1 MALGKL
7 YQQGGMER
15 PAIVAYKEVLKV
27 WILHLLM
34 GGIGSGLSIGKFVY
48 DTHKEIMRQ

>member
-15 PAIVAYKEVLKV
+15 PAISAYKEVLRV
-27 WILHLLM
+27 
-34 GGIGSGLSIGKFVY
+34 GIKYFNV
-48 DTHKEIMRQ
+48 